1 MKQGSFSTPDELYN
15 SGNMVLFSD
24 VYNHL
29 WLYHYELCTWL
40 GIRGVE
46 MIRALASCGDLA
58 SVSWRRALADVNS
71 VWPALSL

>member
-15 SGNMVLFSD
+15 FGNMVLFSD
-24 VYNHL
+24 VYHL
-29 WLYHYELCTWL
+29 WQNHYELCTWL

-58 SVSWRRALADVNS
+58 SVSWRRALATANS
-71 VWPALSL
+71 VWAALSL